1 MMLQFAAGLVC
12 RFVRVETTGHMIKR
26 SPWSRGA
33 FLVVL
38 IVGVLG
44 LSAEMSAQQ
53 AGQAPLPAT
62 TPIQNKVANDSG
74 AAAGQPT
81 TDPKVP
87 QDDRILWTLPNY
99 LTVENASSLPPLT
112 AGQKFALI
120 TKDTFDPVYFAFI
133 GLEAGVNQASNTN
146 PTFGQGLKGYS
157 QRYGLSICR
166 QCDWKLYDQRGV
178 SRGAAPRPAL
188 LPDGKGR
195 VPTPCLVRRHQGFG
209 YALGLGKS
217 SVQLL

>member
-1 MMLQFAAGLVC
+1 MLQFAAGLVC

-81 TDPKVP
+81 TDPKVST
-87 QDDRILWTLPNY
+87 RRPN
-99 LTVENASSLPPLT
+99 PL
-112 AGQKFALI
+112 
-120 TKDTFDPVYFAFI
+120 D
-133 GLEAGVNQASNTN
+133 
-146 PTFGQGLKGYS
+146 
-157 QRYGLSICR
+157 
-166 QCDWKLYDQRGV
+166 
-178 SRGAAPRPAL
+178 AA
-188 LPDGKGR
+188 
-195 VPTPCLVRRHQGFG
+195 
-209 YALGLGKS
+209 
-217 SVQLL
+217 QLLDCGKCLRIASAYG